1 MKNTRGDNIPDK
13 EHDGR
18 VFIRFMEN
26 EEDPP
31 IRDLD
36 SEFHIRSTF
45 KENINEGIEMLFRC
59 YYRPLCSHAV
69 RFVSSKEIAEDIVSD
84 IFFKFHADKIY
95 LKIETS
101 FRAYLY
107 TAVRNKS
114 FDYIR
119 AENRR
124 NLSIHAAELLAI
136 ESDQEP
142 DQLTQYEDLYHDVE
156 MAVNS
161 LPTKRRKIYIMH
173 RFEGRKYNDI
183 AQELNLSLRTV
194 EAQMYLASS
203 QVRKMIQQKWFL
215 SIVAFCFL

>member
-1 MKNTRGDNIPDK
+1 
-13 EHDGR
+13 
-18 VFIRFMEN
+18 
-26 EEDPP
+26 
-31 IRDLD
+31 
-36 SEFHIRSTF
+36 
-45 KENINEGIEMLFRC
+45 
-59 YYRPLCSHAV
+59 
-69 RFVSSKEIAEDIVSD
+69 
-84 IFFKFHADKIY
+84 
-95 LKIETS
+95 
-101 FRAYLY
+101 
-107 TAVRNKS
+107 
-114 FDYIR
+114 DYIR